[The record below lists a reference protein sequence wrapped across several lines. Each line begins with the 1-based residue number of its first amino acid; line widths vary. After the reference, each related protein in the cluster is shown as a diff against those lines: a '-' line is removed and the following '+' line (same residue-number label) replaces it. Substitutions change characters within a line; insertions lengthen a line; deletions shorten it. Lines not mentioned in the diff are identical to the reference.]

1 MHIIGRKT
9 DKVVRWIIELN
20 ENVLKWVW
28 LTTLKGMT
36 TEKITS
42 LLNKFNDIDE
52 IYNAKEEE
60 YRDIDLIRQRD
71 VLNLSNKET
80 KFAEKVIEE
89 TKKLGAYI
97 VTYDS
102 SDYPEKLRY
111 IPNPPYVLY
120 VKGELKLNDSM
131 LCIGVVGTRDI
142 TDYGEETTRKFCF
155 ELARNGFTV
164 VSGLAMG
171 VDAVAASSAIMAGG
185 NTIAVLGCGLDRDYP
200 KPNREIRKNIEQYGA
215 VVTEYPVGTQPLGSN
230 FPQRNRIIA
239 GLSECVLVTQAP
251 KRSGALITASYAVDM
266 GKEVFCIPASIFDS
280 YSIGNNNLIKEGAI
294 PVTSPQD
301 ITEIYKH
308 QLTDFIPKETRGN
321 MEVSKPKAKS
331 TIKEVV
337 EKIKEKV
344 IKPSINDERYKNL
357 DETQKIIME
366 LVIEYEKLS
375 VDEIIRKT
383 NIAPAKI
390 GATLS
395 LMEMTGAIKKLPGNF
410 YVLS

>member
-1 MHIIGRKT
+1 M
-9 DKVVRWIIELN
+9 
-20 ENVLKWVW
+20 
-28 LTTLKGMT
+28 
-36 TEKITS
+36 
-42 LLNKFNDIDE
+42 F
-52 IYNAKEEE
+52 
-60 YRDIDLIRQRD
+60 
-71 VLNLSNKET
+71 
-80 KFAEKVIEE
+80 
-89 TKKLGAYI
+89 
-97 VTYDS
+97 
-102 SDYPEKLRY
+102 
-111 IPNPPYVLY
+111 
-120 VKGELKLNDSM
+120 
-131 LCIGVVGTRDI
+131 CIGVVGTRDI
-142 TDYGEETTRKFCF
+142 TDYGEEATRKFCF

-185 NTIAVLGCGLDRDYP
+185 NTIAVLGCGIDTDYP
-200 KPNREIRKNIEQYGA
+200 KPNGEIRKSIEKYGA

-308 QLTDFIPKETRGN
+308 QLTDFIPKETRAN
-321 MEVSKPKAKS
+321 IEVSKPKSKA
-331 TIKEVV
+331 TFKEVV

-357 DETQKIIME
+357 DETQKTIME
-366 LVIEYEKLS
+366 LIIEYEKLS

-383 NIAPAKI
+383 NIPPAKI

-410 YVLS
+410 YVIS